1 MTATAITTCREL
13 AHRTGDGIEVTLFWT
28 KATNTVAVAVL
39 DTRSGE
45 ALEFDV
51 DGNAALDA
59 FNHPYA
65 YAATQRDR
73 SVAPLNVAVAH

>member
-1 MTATAITTCREL
+1 MATTVFTERREL
-13 AHRTGDGIEVTLFWT
+13 AHRTSDGVEVTLFWT
-28 KATNTVAVAVL
+28 KAANTVAIALL

-51 DGNAALDA
+51 AGSAALDA

-65 YAATQRDR
+65 YAATQRVR
-73 SVAPLNVAVAH
+73 SVASLGAAVAQ